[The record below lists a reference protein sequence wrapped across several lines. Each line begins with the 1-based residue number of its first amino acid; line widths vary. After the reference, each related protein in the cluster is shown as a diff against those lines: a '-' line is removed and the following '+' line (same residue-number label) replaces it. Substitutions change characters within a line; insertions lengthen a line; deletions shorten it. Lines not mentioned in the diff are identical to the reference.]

1 MNVTFD
7 WYCPHC
13 GKRKD
18 GGPDDYVIECMK
30 GMKPLVYG
38 LCKDCAIAHH
48 RWMEGE
54 EGLISQ
60 QNVSD
65 APGAGTQ
72 SSTATRSPWS

>member
-1 MNVTFD
+1 MNATFD

-18 GGPDDYVIECMK
+18 GGPDDYVVEHMH

-38 LCKDCAIAHH
+38 LCKDCAAEHH

-54 EGLISQ
+54 
-60 QNVSD
+60 D
-65 APGAGTQ
+65 
-72 SSTATRSPWS
+72 

>member
-1 MNVTFD
+1 MNSTFGEMYEKGRGASTFD

-18 GGPDDYVIECMK
+18 GGPDDYVVEHMH

-38 LCKDCAIAHH
+38 LCRDCAMKHH

-54 EGLISQ
+54 E
-60 QNVSD
+60 
-65 APGAGTQ
+65 
-72 SSTATRSPWS
+72 

>member
-1 MNVTFD
+1 MTDTPTAYGFSMTIPSTFD

-18 GGPDDYVIECMK
+18 GGPDDYVVEHMH

-38 LCKDCAIAHH
+38 LCRDCAMKHH

-54 EGLISQ
+54 E
-60 QNVSD
+60 
-65 APGAGTQ
+65 
-72 SSTATRSPWS
+72 

>member
-1 MNVTFD
+1 MNATFD

-48 RWMEGE
+48 RWIEGE
-54 EGLISQ
+54 KNTGESRRKSKLLEYAEWW
-60 QNVSD
+60 D
-65 APGAGTQ
+65 KWRAKE
-72 SSTATRSPWS
+72 

>member
-1 MNVTFD
+1 MNTTFA

-18 GGPDDYVIECMK
+18 GGPDDYVIECLK

-38 LCKDCAIAHH
+38 LCKDCATEHH

-54 EGLISQ
+54 E
-60 QNVSD
+60 
-65 APGAGTQ
+65 
-72 SSTATRSPWS
+72 